1 MNLTEMVFKFFIDI
15 IIIEASVYVAIY
27 IFKVLLDIYKEIFPH
42 KTLDEQY
49 EDEIYKPFE
58 EEEIFDEGYI
68 EDLRNYDARIND
80 IKAGLDNP
88 VEIITDEYEKDIET
102 K

>member
-1 MNLTEMVFKFFIDI
+1 MNLSDMVFSILINVVVFEAI
-15 IIIEASVYVAIY
+15 IYVAIY
-27 IFKVLLDIYKEIFPH
+27 IFKVLVDVFKEVFPL
-42 KTLDEQY
+42 KTNYDKY
-49 EDEIYKPFE
+49 EEEVFKPFE
-58 EEEIFDEGYI
+58 DEEIFDEGYV

-88 VEIITDEYEKDIET
+88 VEIMTDEYEKDTEQ